1 MQDPYKVLGV
11 DPSASDEEIK
21 KAYRDLARKY
31 HPDRYTSNPDMAELA
46 NEKMKEVNTAY
57 DEICERRSRGESN
70 GYSYGYND
78 SYGEDFGS
86 SSDPLYRFVR
96 QKINDGDLYSAESK
110 LLSVSPDER
119 GAEWSFLYGCI
130 LVRKGNY
137 IDAQRHFDAACNMDP
152 SNAEYMRAREDLRS
166 RFSSQ
171 RYDTAGGSGCSICDI
186 CGFLMCTDCCCDIM
200 GGNCC

>member
-86 SSDPLYRFVR
+86 SSDPLYRFV
-96 QKINDGDLYSAESK
+96 
-110 LLSVSPDER
+110 
-119 GAEWSFLYGCI
+119 
-130 LVRKGNY
+130 
-137 IDAQRHFDAACNMDP
+137 
-152 SNAEYMRAREDLRS
+152 
-166 RFSSQ
+166 
-171 RYDTAGGSGCSICDI
+171 
-186 CGFLMCTDCCCDIM
+186 
-200 GGNCC
+200 